1 MKKTLLFLLV
11 CLTCNIMTGQGSLV
25 MNPLDG
31 TDNIVRFESTSGFHI
46 SCSQQGGDVHFA
58 LTNMNMFKDVFV
70 ATDLTVKDFEMSV
83 DITRIQTTNTCIGM
97 IMLLILSRASA
108 TF

>member
-25 MNPLDG
+25 MSPLDG

-46 SCSQQGGDVHFA
+46 SCSQQGGDVHF
-58 LTNMNMFKDVFV
+58 LQWWQKNENNPNTPTSWSPLVFLNVIPMNRVESIC
-70 ATDLTVKDFEMSV
+70 TIICE
-83 DITRIQTTNTCIGM
+83 
-97 IMLLILSRASA
+97 
-108 TF
+108 